1 MLHFLNFLNNRR
13 LKEIQMLKRFMKRNG
28 FVLLLGIYI
37 QTIVHS
43 SGFVRL
49 EKNGATK
56 TPPYVYLSW

>member
-1 MLHFLNFLNNRR
+1 MLLFLNFLNNQR

-43 SGFVRL
+43 LGFC
-49 EKNGATK
+49 EAWG
-56 TPPYVYLSW
+56 